1 MKRLLGLMGE
11 AVLVGVCW
19 WGIAGCDATTTADTV
34 ITISPADTV
43 LTTSN
48 RTAVFTASLA
58 STNRTLVLPLIWT
71 VGDGSL
77 GAIKSSQGLSAV
89 YESTGNLGNNTVIV
103 RDQTYSEG
111 MASVL
116 QQ

>member
-1 MKRLLGLMGE
+1 M
-11 AVLVGVCW
+11 
-19 WGIAGCDATTTADTV
+19 

-48 RTAVFTASLA
+48 RTAVFTASLVG
-58 STNRTLVLPLIWT
+58 TNRTLVLPLTWT

-77 GAIKSSQGLSAV
+77 GAIKSSLGLSAV
-89 YESTGNLGNNTVIV
+89 YESTGKLGNNTVIV
-103 RDQTYSEG
+103 RDQTYAEG
-111 MASVL
+111 VVSVT